1 MRCLELA
8 KKNFKE
14 IYRNPLWMGLAIGMP
29 VLMLLVITVIAEPE
43 AEPGGAF
50 TVTWL
55 APGMIV
61 FGFAVLMIVSSGIL
75 GGDVQSG
82 LLSRLLTTPLR
93 ARDFILACSLPA
105 ILLAIIQVILCL
117 GVATLMGMEIHGSL
131 GLAFGI
137 LFLAAICFIGI
148 GMALGT
154 SPIGQIVSILLMILL
169 PVFCGCWI
177 DVASTPP
184 FFQAIAY
191 ALPFTHAADAARAIL
206 AQGAGFG
213 AVATHLYWVIGWT
226 VACFALGTVLF
237 RRVML
242 R

>member
-1 MRCLELA
+1 MRFLELA

-14 IYRNPLWMGLAIGMP
+14 MYRNPLWMGLAIGMP
-29 VLMLLVITVIAEPE
+29 VLTLLLIAIIGEPE
-43 AEPGGAF
+43 AEPGSAF

-61 FGFAVLMIVSSGIL
+61 FGFAVLMIGSSSML

-82 LLSRLLTTPLR
+82 LLSRLLTTPLK

-105 ILLAIIQVILCL
+105 ILFAIIQVILCL
-117 GVATLMGMEIHGSL
+117 GVATLLGMEIHGSS

-154 SPIGQIVSILLMILL
+154 SPIGQIVSVLLMILL
-169 PVFCGCWI
+169 PVFCGC
-177 DVASTPP
+177 
-184 FFQAIAY
+184 
-191 ALPFTHAADAARAIL
+191 
-206 AQGAGFG
+206 
-213 AVATHLYWVIGWT
+213 
-226 VACFALGTVLF
+226 
-237 RRVML
+237 
-242 R
+242 